1 MPKKNSHKFISIF
14 AVSICLYGYLSI
26 NIGLPA
32 YPSLTTY
39 FDTSKSFVK
48 LSITILLLGFGFSQ
62 FIWGTL
68 SEKFG
73 RRSIVIVATVV
84 AIFGSI
90 LTSISE
96 SILFFTIARFIEGFG
111 AGYASVLSRSIIAD
125 SSSEKRLHKIMSQLV
140 AIVAFAPAISP
151 IIGGEILH
159 ITSWRMIYVVLAIV
173 GGILLISSVIQL
185 KETHKSADRNLNLKA
200 CLIVIK
206 EAFQHRKFMGYFLP
220 YSILFSGL
228 ITFYTISPYIFI
240 EQFDFNENSYSYL
253 LLVIG
258 AFYAFGS
265 FLSRKLAKIINPN
278 KVLQIGYSLAF
289 SSVAFAFLFSFL
301 GLFDFYVVLITMNI
315 YAVSCGIISP
325 ICNTKAILALD
336 KKSNER
342 GNKGITSSILGGG
355 NMILSSLLS
364 FSITNI
370 LFDDMFKLSFY
381 ISGIILVSFSLYY
394 LLIQRLIVN
403 PIKVK

>member
-1 MPKKNSHKFISIF
+1 MPKKNSHRFISFF
-14 AVSICLYGYLSI
+14 AITICLYGYLSI

-32 YPSLTTY
+32 YPSLTEY
-39 FDTSKSFVK
+39 FGTSKSFVK
-48 LSITILLLGFGFSQ
+48 MSITILLLGFGFSQ

-73 RRSIVIVATVV
+73 RRSIIIIATIIAV
-84 AIFGSI
+84 FGSV
-90 LTSISE
+90 LTSFST
-96 SILFFTIARFIEGFG
+96 SIIFFTIARFIEGFG

-125 SSSEKRLHKIMSQLV
+125 SSDEERLHKTMSHLV

-151 IIGGEILH
+151 IIGGEIFH
-159 ITSWRMIYVVLAIV
+159 ATSWRMIYVVLAVV
-173 GGILLISSVIQL
+173 GGILLLSSVFNL
-185 KETHKSADRNLNLKA
+185 KETHKSADLKLDLKS
-200 CLIVIK
+200 CFIVVK
-206 EAFQHRKFMGYFLP
+206 KAFLHRKFMGYFLP

-240 EQFDFNENSYSYL
+240 EQFDFTENTYSYL

-265 FLSRKLAKIINPN
+265 FLSRKLVKLIETRN
-278 KVLQIGYSLAF
+278 VLKIGYSLAF
-289 SSVAFAFLFSFL
+289 TSVAFSFLFSFL
-301 GLFDFYVVLITMNI
+301 GLFDFYVVLVTMNI

-325 ICNTKAILALD
+325 ICNTKAIIALD
-336 KKSNER
+336 KEENAR
-342 GNKGITSSILGGG
+342 GNKGITSSLLGGG
-355 NMILSSLLS
+355 NMIFSSLLS

-381 ISGIILVSFSLYY
+381 ISGIIIVSFSLYWV
-394 LLIQRLIVN
+394 LIQRLELETIE
-403 PIKVK
+403 